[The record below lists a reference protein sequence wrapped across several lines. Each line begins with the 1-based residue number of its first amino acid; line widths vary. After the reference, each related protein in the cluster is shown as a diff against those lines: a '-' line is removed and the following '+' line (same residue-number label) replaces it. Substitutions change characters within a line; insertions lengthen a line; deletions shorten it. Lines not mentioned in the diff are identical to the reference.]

1 MKRRDI
7 PSEAVLEACIRFHNG
22 EKMTPLEILME
33 EYNVPEKLAYSAME
47 RDAKKGLIA
56 PGLSLRFAWVTID
69 GYEYLKGNI

>member
-22 EKMTPLEILME
+22 ERNTPLEILME
-33 EYNVPEKLAYSAME
+33 EFNVPEKVAYSAME

-56 PGLSLRFAWVTID
+56 PGLSLRLAWVTID

>member
-56 PGLSLRFAWVTID
+56 PGLSLRLAWVTID